1 MALHGIDVSHW
12 QGNIDYEAVK
22 NSGKVDFVIIKAGGS
37 DDGFYEDSKF
47 REYLDGLTMQECR
60 Y

>member
-22 NSGKVDFVIIKAGGS
+22 NSGKVDFVII
-37 DDGFYEDSKF
+37 
-47 REYLDGLTMQECR
+47 
-60 Y
+60 